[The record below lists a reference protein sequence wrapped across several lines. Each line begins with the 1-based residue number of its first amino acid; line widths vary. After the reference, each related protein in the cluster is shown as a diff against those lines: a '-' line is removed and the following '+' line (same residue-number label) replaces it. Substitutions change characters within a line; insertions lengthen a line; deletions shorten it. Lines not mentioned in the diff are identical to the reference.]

1 MSSVQGEIMDLDL
14 NQEPSS
20 GSESPPGSIT
30 RISPWLNELETAH
43 ERIEERLRQLE
54 AIVSRIRERETVT
67 TTTTTT
73 TTPALAPHRDSTVG
87 VIHERSRERLVE
99 NGDDDKT
106 YLIAKALNMERPT
119 SVPGGYFDCNI
130 CLEKAE
136 DPVLTCC
143 GHLFCW
149 GCFYQ
154 LPFIYLNIKEC
165 PVCDGEV
172 TDTEVIPI
180 YGNGDGDDGGSN
192 KAKREDCECPVC
204 DGEVT
209 DTEVIPIYG
218 NGDGDDGGS
227 NKAKREDCGI
237 RLPPRP
243 NAKRVESIRQKII
256 TRGNPFIPGP
266 ETLEHIRRTID
277 SIGGLQ
283 ALAQGDEFGLT
294 NIVTSRG
301 GGGGNNNNRV
311 VRNQQNNLR
320 LLSPFTSFPGLVV
333 DSSSEMPPPTPTSD
347 DAAAFDVDSFV
358 DTTASLRTN
367 RRRSSRI
374 AEIGPSPA
382 LRGSSSLRRNQS
394 SNTAGSSSSPR
405 DFAVPGFVNSSEV
418 VVTSASSSRRRTEDV
433 NNGPRTRS
441 RRRLS

>member
-1 MSSVQGEIMDLDL
+1 MDLDL

-20 GSESPPGSIT
+20 GSESPPGLIT
-30 RISPWLNELETAH
+30 EISPWLNELETAH
-43 ERIEERLRQLE
+43 ERIEDRLRQLE
-54 AIVSRIRERETVT
+54 AIVSRIRERETTVT
-67 TTTTTT
+67 T
-73 TTPALAPHRDSTVG
+73 PPPPLVPPPRDSTAG
-87 VIHERSRERLVE
+87 VIHERSRERLLE
-99 NGDDDKT
+99 NDKT
-106 YLIAKALNMERPT
+106 YLIAKALNMERTT
-119 SVPGGYFDCNI
+119 SVPGGYFDCNT

-136 DPVLTCC
+136 DPILTCC

-180 YGNGDGDDGGSN
+180 YGNGDDDTTTTDG
-192 KAKREDCECPVC
+192 KTKREE
-204 DGEVT
+204 
-209 DTEVIPIYG
+209 
-218 NGDGDDGGS
+218 
-227 NKAKREDCGI
+227 CGI

-243 NAKRVESIRQKII
+243 NAKRVESVRQKII
-256 TRGNPFIPGP
+256 NRGNPFIPGP

-283 ALAQGDEFGLT
+283 ALAEGHEFGLT
-294 NIVTSRG
+294 NIITT
-301 GGGGNNNNRV
+301 GGGNSNRAV
-311 VRNQQNNLR
+311 QNHNLR
-320 LLSPFTSFPGLVV
+320 LLSSPFTSFPGLVV
-333 DSSSEMPPPTPTSD
+333 DTSSEMPPAS
-347 DAAAFDVDSFV
+347 AADAFDVDSFV
-358 DTTASLRTN
+358 DTPTPSLRTN

-382 LRGSSSLRRNQS
+382 VRASYRRNQS
-394 SNTAGSSSSPR
+394 NNVGSSNAGSSSSPR
-405 DFAVPGFVNSSEV
+405 DFAVPSQTINSTEV
-418 VVTSASSSRRRTEDV
+418 VVTSASSSSSRRRTEDV

>member
-1 MSSVQGEIMDLDL
+1 MSSSTSVQGEIMDLDL
-14 NQEPSS
+14 NQEPD
-20 GSESPPGSIT
+20 SPPGLIT
-30 RISPWLNELETAH
+30 EISPWLNELETAH
-43 ERIEERLRQLE
+43 ERIEDRLRQLE
-54 AIVSRIRERETVT
+54 AIVSRIRERAATVT
-67 TTTTTT
+67 TTTTTAT
-73 TTPALAPHRDSTVG
+73 PSPAPALIPPRDSTAG

-99 NGDDDKT
+99 NDKT
-106 YLIAKALNMERPT
+106 YLIAKALNMERTT

-136 DPVLTCC
+136 DPILTCC

-180 YGNGDGDDGGSN
+180 YGNGDDDNDGSS
-192 KAKREDCECPVC
+192 KAKREE
-204 DGEVT
+204 
-209 DTEVIPIYG
+209 
-218 NGDGDDGGS
+218 
-227 NKAKREDCGI
+227 CGI

-283 ALAQGDEFGLT
+283 ALAEGHEFGLT
-294 NIVTSRG
+294 NIVT
-301 GGGGNNNNRV
+301 NNRV
-311 VRNQQNNLR
+311 VQNQHNRLR
-320 LLSPFTSFPGLVV
+320 LLSSFPGLVV
-333 DSSSEMPPPTPTSD
+333 DSSEMPPPTSD
-347 DAAAFDVDSFV
+347 DAVVAAAFDVDSFV
-358 DTTASLRTN
+358 DTTTPSLRTN

-374 AEIGPSPA
+374 AEISPSPSPA
-382 LRGSSSLRRNQS
+382 VRASIRRNQS
-394 SNTAGSSSSPR
+394 GSAAGSSSSPR
-405 DFAVPGFVNSSEV
+405 DFAVAGFGFGSREV
-418 VVTSASSSRRRTEDV
+418 ATSDSSSSRRRTEDV

-441 RRRLS
+441 RRRLG

>member
-1 MSSVQGEIMDLDL
+1 MSSSSASVQGEITMDLDL

-20 GSESPPGSIT
+20 GSDSPPGLIT
-30 RISPWLNELETAH
+30 EISPWLNELETAH
-43 ERIEERLRQLE
+43 ERIEDRLRQLE
-54 AIVSRIRERETVT
+54 AIVSRIRQRATVT
-67 TTTTTT
+67 TTPTA
-73 TTPALAPHRDSTVG
+73 PAPLLVPSRDSTAG

-99 NGDDDKT
+99 NDKT

-136 DPVLTCC
+136 DPILTCC

-180 YGNGDGDDGGSN
+180 YGNGDDDAADGG
-192 KAKREDCECPVC
+192 KTKREE
-204 DGEVT
+204 
-209 DTEVIPIYG
+209 
-218 NGDGDDGGS
+218 
-227 NKAKREDCGI
+227 CGI

-256 TRGNPFIPGP
+256 NRGNNPFIPGP

-283 ALAQGDEFGLT
+283 ALAEGHEFGLT
-294 NIVTSRG
+294 NIVTT
-301 GGGGNNNNRV
+301 GGGGNSNRV
-311 VRNQQNNLR
+311 VQNQQHQHNRLR
-320 LLSPFTSFPGLVV
+320 VLSSIPGLVI
-333 DSSSEMPPPTPTSD
+333 DSSEMMMPPSD
-347 DAAAFDVDSFV
+347 AAAAAAFDVDSFV
-358 DTTASLRTN
+358 DTTTTTPSLRTN
-367 RRRSSRI
+367 RRRSPRI
-374 AEIGPSPA
+374 AEIGPSPSPA
-382 LRGSSSLRRNQS
+382 VRASSSSLRRSQS
-394 SNTAGSSSSPR
+394 NAAAGSSSSAAR
-405 DFAVPGFVNSSEV
+405 DFAVPGGFGFDSSTEV
-418 VVTSASSSRRRTEDV
+418 VVTSSASSSSSRRRAEDV

>member
-1 MSSVQGEIMDLDL
+1 MRLLDYGNCLICAKKKESIFYIISLMSSSTSAQGEEIMDLDL

-20 GSESPPGSIT
+20 GSDSPPGLIT
-30 RISPWLNELETAH
+30 EISPWLNELESAH

-54 AIVSRIRERETVT
+54 SIVSRIRERATVT
-67 TTTTTT
+67 TTP
-73 TTPALAPHRDSTVG
+73 PAALVLPPPPRDSTAG

-99 NGDDDKT
+99 SGDDDSKT
-106 YLIAKALNMERPT
+106 YLIAKALNMERT
-119 SVPGGYFDCNI
+119 SSVPGGYFDCNI
-130 CLEKAE
+130 CLERAE
-136 DPVLTCC
+136 DPILTCC

-180 YGNGDGDDGGSN
+180 YGNGDGDDGGGDS
-192 KAKREDCECPVC
+192 KAKREE
-204 DGEVT
+204 
-209 DTEVIPIYG
+209 
-218 NGDGDDGGS
+218 
-227 NKAKREDCGI
+227 CGI

-256 TRGNPFIPGP
+256 NRGNPFVPGP

-283 ALAQGDEFGLT
+283 ALAEGHEFGLT
-294 NIVTSRG
+294 NIVTTG
-301 GGGGNNNNRV
+301 GGGGGSNRGV
-311 VRNQQNNLR
+311 VQNRLR
-320 LLSPFTSFPGLVV
+320 LSSSFPGLVV
-333 DSSSEMPPPTPTSD
+333 DSSEMPPSD
-347 DAAAFDVDSFV
+347 DVVAAAFDVDSFV
-358 DTTASLRTN
+358 DTPSLRTN

-374 AEIGPSPA
+374 AEISPSPSPA
-382 LRGSSSLRRNQS
+382 VRASIRRNQISAAGS
-394 SNTAGSSSSPR
+394 SSSSSPR
-405 DFAVPGFVNSSEV
+405 DFAVPGFGFSVNPSEV
-418 VVTSASSSRRRTEDV
+418 VTTSASSSSRRRTEDV
-433 NNGPRTRS
+433 NNAGPQTRS

>member
-1 MSSVQGEIMDLDL
+1 MSSSTSVQGEIMDLDL

-20 GSESPPGSIT
+20 GSDSPPGLIT
-30 RISPWLNELETAH
+30 EISPWLNELETAH
-43 ERIEERLRQLE
+43 ERIEDRLRQLE
-54 AIVSRIRERETVT
+54 AIVSRIRERETTV
-67 TTTTTT
+67 T
-73 TTPALAPHRDSTVG
+73 TTPAPALVPPPRDSTAG

-99 NGDDDKT
+99 NDKT
-106 YLIAKALNMERPT
+106 YLIAKALNMERT
-119 SVPGGYFDCNI
+119 SSVPGGYFDCNI

-136 DPVLTCC
+136 DPILTCC

-180 YGNGDGDDGGSN
+180 YGNGDDDTTTTDG
-192 KAKREDCECPVC
+192 KTKREE
-204 DGEVT
+204 
-209 DTEVIPIYG
+209 
-218 NGDGDDGGS
+218 
-227 NKAKREDCGI
+227 CGI

-243 NAKRVESIRQKII
+243 NAKRVESVRQKII
-256 TRGNPFIPGP
+256 NRGNPFIPGP

-283 ALAQGDEFGLT
+283 ALAEGHEFGLT
-294 NIVTSRG
+294 NIITTGG
-301 GGGGNNNNRV
+301 GGGGNSNRGV
-311 VRNQQNNLR
+311 QNQHHNNNLR
-320 LLSPFTSFPGLVV
+320 LLSSSPFTSFPGLVV
-333 DSSSEMPPPTPTSD
+333 DTSSEMPPA
-347 DAAAFDVDSFV
+347 AAAFDVDSFV
-358 DTTASLRTN
+358 DTPTPSLRTN

-382 LRGSSSLRRNQS
+382 VRASYRRNQS
-394 SNTAGSSSSPR
+394 NNVGSSTAGSSSSPR
-405 DFAVPGFVNSSEV
+405 DFAVPSQTINSNE
-418 VVTSASSSRRRTEDV
+418 VVTSASSSSSRRRAEDV
-433 NNGPRTRS
+433 NNGPPRTRS

>member
-1 MSSVQGEIMDLDL
+1 MSSSTSVQGEIMDLDL

-20 GSESPPGSIT
+20 GSESPPDLIT
-30 RISPWLNELETAH
+30 EISPWLNELETAH
-43 ERIEERLRQLE
+43 ERIEDRLRQLE

-67 TTTTTT
+67 TTTTTA
-73 TTPALAPHRDSTVG
+73 PALVPHRDSTAG

-99 NGDDDKT
+99 NGDSKT
-106 YLIAKALNMERPT
+106 YLIAKALNMERT
-119 SVPGGYFDCNI
+119 SSVPGGYFDCNI

-136 DPVLTCC
+136 DPILTCC

-180 YGNGDGDDGGSN
+180 YGNGDDTDG
-192 KAKREDCECPVC
+192 KTKREE
-204 DGEVT
+204 
-209 DTEVIPIYG
+209 
-218 NGDGDDGGS
+218 
-227 NKAKREDCGI
+227 CGI

-243 NAKRVESIRQKII
+243 NAKRVESVRQKII
-256 TRGNPFIPGP
+256 NRGNPFIPGP

-283 ALAQGDEFGLT
+283 ALAEGHEFGLT
-294 NIVTSRG
+294 NIITTTGG
-301 GGGGNNNNRV
+301 GGGGNNNRHV
-311 VRNQQNNLR
+311 VQNQHHHGLR

-333 DSSSEMPPPTPTSD
+333 DTSSEMPPPP
-347 DAAAFDVDSFV
+347 FDVDSFV
-358 DTTASLRTN
+358 DTPSLRTN

-382 LRGSSSLRRNQS
+382 VRASLRRNQS
-394 SNTAGSSSSPR
+394 NIVGSTAGSSSSPR
-405 DFAVPGFVNSSEV
+405 DFAVNSTEV
-418 VVTSASSSRRRTEDV
+418 VVTSASSSSSRRRTEDV